1 MMTYDEA
8 LAFIHGATRVGAR
21 DGFARMERILEIIG
35 NPHHKL
41 KFVHVAGTNG
51 KGSTATMTANILTRA
66 GYKTGLFVSPYV
78 VDFRER
84 IQLNGQLIPKDEL
97 ARAVSELQPAF
108 AQVKQEIAECTE
120 FETVTVIALYW
131 YAQQGCDY
139 VVLEAGIGGLTD
151 KTNVIPAPVVAVLTS
166 ISFDHVQILG
176 DTLEAIASNKA
187 GIIKAGSRAALYCD
201 LPQEA
206 KEAILAHCEKTGVQ
220 PNIPDRTQ
228 LTIGQIGGTGSDFTY
243 KGRGYHV
250 PLIGRHQIYNALTVL
265 AVCEELEK
273 AGAVLPYEIVR
284 DAIRDTRFVG
294 RCEVLREDPLC
305 IIDGAHNIDGAQALC
320 RVLDE
325 VMAGKRITIVMGML
339 EDKDYRE
346 SITMLA
352 SRASRFIAVTPDS
365 YRSLPAEK
373 TADIAKAVC
382 ADVTVISKP
391 AEGALHALRTAEKNE
406 VIIACGS
413 LYMIGEVKE
422 ALLTE

>member
-51 KGSTATMTANILTRA
+51 KGSTATMTANILTKA

-84 IQLNGQLIPKDEL
+84 IQLCGQLIPKDAL
-97 ARAVSELQPAF
+97 ARAVTELQPAF
-108 AQVKQEIAECTE
+108 AQVKAEIAECTE

-131 YAQQGCDY
+131 YAQQNCDY
-139 VVLEAGIGGLTD
+139 VVLEAGIGGLND
-151 KTNVIPAPVVAVLTS
+151 KTNVIPAPEVAVLTS

-176 DTLEAIASNKA
+176 NTLEAIASNKS
-187 GIIKAGSRAALYCD
+187 GIIKPGSRAALYCD
-201 LPQEA
+201 LPEEA
-206 KEAILAHCEKTGVQ
+206 RAAILAHCEKVDVQ
-220 PNIPDRTQ
+220 PNIPDLSQ
-228 LTIGQIGGTGSDFTY
+228 LEIESITGTGSDFSY
-243 KGRGYHV
+243 KGRRYHV

-265 AVCEELEK
+265 AVCEELERK
-273 AGAVLPYEIVR
+273 GAVLPYEVIR
-284 DAIRDTRFVG
+284 DAIADTRFVG
-294 RCEVLREDPLC
+294 RCEVLREEPLC

-325 VMAGKRITIVMGML
+325 VMAGKKITLVMGML
-339 EDKDYRE
+339 EDKDYVE

-352 SRASRFIAVTPDS
+352 GRASRFIAVTPDS
-365 YRSLPAEK
+365 YRSLAAEK
-373 TADIAKAVC
+373 TAEIAGKVC
-382 ADVTVISKP
+382 ADVTVIGKP
-391 AEGALHALRTAEKNE
+391 AEGALYALQTAEKDE

-422 ALLTE
+422 ALLG

>member
-21 DGFARMERILEIIG
+21 DGHARMERVLEIIG
-35 NPHHKL
+35 DPHRKL
-41 KFVHVAGTNG
+41 KFIHVAGTNG

-84 IQLNGQLIPKDEL
+84 IQLCGQLIPKDEL
-97 ARAVSELQPAF
+97 ARVVTELQPAF
-108 AQVKQEIAECTE
+108 AQVKAEIAECTE
-120 FETVTVIALYW
+120 FETVTLIALYW
-131 YAQQGCDY
+131 YAQQECDY

-151 KTNVIPAPVVAVLTS
+151 KTNVIPAPAVAVLTS

-176 DTLEAIASNKA
+176 HTLEAIASNKA
-187 GIIKAGSRAALYCD
+187 GIIKPGSHAALYCD
-201 LPQEA
+201 LPEEA
-206 KEAILAHCEKTGVQ
+206 KAAVLAHCAKVGVE
-220 PNIPDRTQ
+220 PNIPDLSALEIKAVT
-228 LTIGQIGGTGSDFTY
+228 GTGSDFIY
-243 KGRGYHV
+243 KGRSYHV
-250 PLIGRHQIYNALTVL
+250 PLIGRHQVYNTLTVL

-273 AGAVLPYEIVR
+273 QGVELAYEDIHT
-284 DAIRDTRFVG
+284 AIAETRFVG
-294 RCEVLREDPLC
+294 RCEVLRKEPLC

-325 VMAGKRITIVMGML
+325 VMEGKRITLVMGML
-339 EDKDYRE
+339 EDKDYKE

-352 SRASRFIAVTPDS
+352 SRADRFIAVTPDS
-365 YRSLPAEK
+365 YRSLAAEK
-373 TADIAKAVC
+373 TAEIASAVC
-382 ADVTVISKP
+382 GNVTAIHKP
-391 AEGALHALRTAEKNE
+391 AEGALHAFRTAEENE

-422 ALLTE
+422 ALLG

>member
-35 NPHHKL
+35 NPHHQL

-84 IQLNGQLIPKDEL
+84 IQLCGQLIPRDEL
-97 ARAVSELQPAF
+97 ARVVTELQPAF
-108 AQVKQEIAECTE
+108 AQVKAEIAECTE
-120 FETVTVIALYW
+120 FETVTIIALYW

-151 KTNVIPAPVVAVLTS
+151 KTNVIPAPVAAVLTS

-176 DTLEAIASNKA
+176 STLEAIASNKA
-187 GIIKAGSRAALYCD
+187 GIIKPGSRAALYCD
-201 LPQEA
+201 LPEEA
-206 KEAILAHCEKTGVQ
+206 KAAVLAHCERVGVV
-220 PNIPDRTQ
+220 PNIPD
-228 LTIGQIGGTGSDFTY
+228 LSKLEIGAITGTGSDFTY
-243 KGRGYHV
+243 KGKPYHV

-273 AGAVLPYEIVR
+273 AGAELPYEVVR

-294 RCEVLREDPLC
+294 RCEVLREEPLC

-325 VMAGKRITIVMGML
+325 VMAGRRITIVMGML

-352 SRASRFIAVTPDS
+352 SRAARFIAVTPDS

-373 TADIAKAVC
+373 TAEIAGGVCGDI
-382 ADVTVISKP
+382 TVIGKP
-391 AEGALHALRTAEKNE
+391 AEGSLHALRTAEKDE

-422 ALLTE
+422 ALLAE